1 MRNISFPAK
10 WMIAA
15 AATAAA
21 GLLLLSACGGGGD
34 DSGKAAED
42 QSKSDTSGELI
53 VDPAA
58 PTVNVALK
66 EWGVTP
72 AAVKSEAG
80 SVTFNVANTGTKE
93 HEFVI
98 IKTDTPADKLV
109 NSGAEVDEEAAGDSP
124 GEIEGIQAGQTVS
137 KTFDLAP
144 GQYVFI
150 CNIEGHYVSGMHTDF
165 NVE

>member
-1 MRNISFPAK
+1 MRNISFSAK

-15 AATAAA
+15 AATVAA
-21 GLLLLSACGGGGD
+21 GLLLLSACGGGD
-34 DSGKAAED
+34 DSDKAAEE
-42 QSKSDTSGELI
+42 QSQDEASGELF

-58 PTVNVALK
+58 PTINVALK
-66 EWGVTP
+66 EWTLTP

-80 SVTFNVANTGTKE
+80 AVTFNVGNDGSKE

-98 IKTDTPADKLV
+98 LKTDTPADKLAV
-109 NSGAEVDEEAAGDSP
+109 TQGKVDEDTAGESM
-124 GEIEGIQAGQTVS
+124 GEIEEFDAGKTLS

-144 GQYVFI
+144 GHYVFI
-150 CNIEGHYVSGMHTDF
+150 CNIEGHYVSGMHADF

>member
-1 MRNISFPAK
+1 MRDIRFPAK

-15 AATAAA
+15 AAAAVS

-34 DSGKAAED
+34 DSGKAAEE
-42 QSKSDTSGELI
+42 KSQGDTSGELF

-58 PTVNVALK
+58 PTVNVSLK

-72 AAVKSEAG
+72 AVLKAEAG
-80 SVTFNVANTGTKE
+80 SVTFSVANTGTKE
-93 HEFVI
+93 HEFVV
-98 IKTDTPADKLV
+98 IKTDTPADKLAV
-109 NSGAEVDEEAAGDSP
+109 AKGEVDEGSAGESP
-124 GEIEGIQAGQTVS
+124 GEIEGIQAGQTAS

-144 GQYVFI
+144 GHYIFL
-150 CNIEGHYVSGMHTDF
+150 CNIEGHYASGMHADF